1 MYQLWLDVWTGRAW
15 TVEKYNLPYDTL
27 RGAQTALADIA
38 ARDNE
43 LSEKLTIREA

>member
-27 RGAQTALADIA
+27 RDAEKAVEYIES
-38 ARDNE
+38 RDNE
-43 LSEKLTIREA
+43 LSERLTIKES